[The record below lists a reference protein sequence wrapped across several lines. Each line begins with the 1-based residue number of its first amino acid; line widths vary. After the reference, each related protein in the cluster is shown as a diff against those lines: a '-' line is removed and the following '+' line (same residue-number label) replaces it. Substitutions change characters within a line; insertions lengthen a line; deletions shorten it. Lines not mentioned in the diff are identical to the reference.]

1 VYGNYGYTRATFE
14 TTADLATPRDTAGEL
29 VTPGDRL
36 PLVPAHRANAGVSLP
51 VVGDRPARPSLR
63 LGLDARYVGRQWLRG
78 DEANATRRLADYTAV
93 DASLTTE
100 WRRFELRAMV
110 RNVFDR
116 RYASFGTF
124 AANPLEPGSPVQR
137 FLTPG
142 LPRHVVVSLSA
153 DF

>member
-1 VYGNYGYTRATFE
+1 
-14 TTADLATPRDTAGEL
+14 
-29 VTPGDRL
+29 
-36 PLVPAHRANAGVSLP
+36 
-51 VVGDRPARPSLR
+51 
-63 LGLDARYVGRQWLRG
+63 
-78 DEANATRRLADYTAV
+78 
-93 DASLTTE
+93 
-100 WRRFELRAMV
+100 MV

-124 AANPLEPGSPVQR
+124 AENPLEPGSPVQR